1 MSAQKIDLLDDP
13 WVVVFKIGDKE
24 YRADS
29 LVFSS
34 IIMDKAKG
42 DDDPPKEVIL
52 EAMKEALDSTEGLTD
67 HLIFAMSV
75 RLTKAMTNAGKG

>member
-1 MSAQKIDLLDDP
+1 MAAQKIDLLDDP

-42 DDDPPKEVIL
+42 EEDPPKEVIL
-52 EAMKEALDSTEGLTD
+52 EAMKEALDSTDGLTD

>member
-42 DDDPPKEVIL
+42 EDDPPKEVIL
-52 EAMKEALDSTEGLTD
+52 EAMKEALDSTEGLSD

>member
-52 EAMKEALDSTEGLTD
+52 EAMKEALDSTEGLSD